1 MKKLSLSYPLFTWT
15 YLGLLWLLLVLIP
28 LWQRHLLPIDET
40 RYLAVAWEMWLRGD
54 WLVPHLNGQVY
65 SHKPPLLFWLINLGW
80 SIFGVNEWWP
90 RLLPG
95 LFSLGNVILTI
106 YLGRLLWPQ
115 RPQISQF
122 AALILLSS
130 SLWSLFTGAVMFD
143 LLLTGFVLL
152 GIIALTQAAK
162 SAPQISLTAVS
173 WLGIAIGFGILT
185 KGPIIFLPLLLV
197 GFTAPW
203 WHPLTESTTDL
214 TTFRKLSNLKP
225 KPDLT
230 TFRKLSNLKPKPDLT
245 TFRKLSNLKPKPDLT
260 TFRKLS
266 NLKPKPDLTTFRKLS
281 NLKSGTDLTT
291 FRKLSNLK
299 LLSWYGGIFL
309 SILIGT
315 IIALSW
321 AIPAGLAGGAEYRA
335 AIFWGQT
342 ANRLVQSFAHQRSFW
357 WYLPTLP
364 IVLFPWLL
372 WPPVWRGFL
381 QLTSHSKDTWH
392 YGVKLCLVWTGGT
405 FFLLSL
411 ISGKQTHYL
420 LPLFPGFALLA
431 AYLLDQLP
439 SDQQYQRWDN
449 LAIGIILILIGLP
462 LLIVTK
468 LPIISYHHS
477 PLLPLL
483 STQTLP
489 CLVSGAILIFIG
501 GGLIFWS
508 PLTLPRRLFGLSL
521 ASVILSLTLLSI
533 VAKSIGP
540 AYNLQPISNYIS
552 TLQHQGH
559 TVAHLGEY
567 HGQYQFLGR
576 LQPLPLVDE
585 YNLCAWLVQHPDSK
599 LIIYQKPSETGLLN
613 QAEYVQNYRSNHV
626 AIIPVHTMYAACS
639 GV

>member
-130 SLWSLFTGAVMFD
+130 GLWSLFTGAVMFD

-152 GIIALTQAAK
+152 GIIALTQVAK
-162 SAPQISLTAVS
+162 SAPHFSLTAVS

-185 KGPIIFLPLLLV
+185 KGPIVFLPLLLV
-197 GFTAPW
+197 GFTIPW
-203 WHPLTESTTDL
+203 WYPLTSPTTDLTTFQKLSNLKSGTDL

-245 TFRKLSNLKPKPDLT
+245 TFRKLSNLK
-260 TFRKLS
+260 
-266 NLKPKPDLTTFRKLS
+266 
-281 NLKSGTDLTT
+281 
-291 FRKLSNLK
+291 

-309 SILIGT
+309 SILIGAT
-315 IIALSW
+315 IALSW

-364 IVLFPWLL
+364 VIFFPWLL
-372 WPPVWRGFL
+372 WPPVWRGLL
-381 QLTSHSKDTWH
+381 QLTSHPKGTWH

-411 ISGKQTHYL
+411 ISGKQKKTL
-420 LPLFPGFALLA
+420 FTPTFSRLCLTDRLPVG
-431 AYLLDQLP
+431 
-439 SDQQYQRWDN
+439 
-449 LAIGIILILIGLP
+449 
-462 LLIVTK
+462 
-468 LPIISYHHS
+468 PI
-477 PLLPLL
+477 
-483 STQTLP
+483 T
-489 CLVSGAILIFIG
+489 
-501 GGLIFWS
+501 
-508 PLTLPRRLFGLSL
+508 
-521 ASVILSLTLLSI
+521 
-533 VAKSIGP
+533 
-540 AYNLQPISNYIS
+540 
-552 TLQHQGH
+552 
-559 TVAHLGEY
+559 
-567 HGQYQFLGR
+567 
-576 LQPLPLVDE
+576 
-585 YNLCAWLVQHPDSK
+585 
-599 LIIYQKPSETGLLN
+599 
-613 QAEYVQNYRSNHV
+613 
-626 AIIPVHTMYAACS
+626 
-639 GV
+639 